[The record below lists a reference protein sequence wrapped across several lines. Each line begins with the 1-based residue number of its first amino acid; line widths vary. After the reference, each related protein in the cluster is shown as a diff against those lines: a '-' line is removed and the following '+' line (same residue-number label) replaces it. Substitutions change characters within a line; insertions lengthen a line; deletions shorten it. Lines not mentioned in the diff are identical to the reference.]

1 MPISRHGWYM
11 LIIGI
16 RGERKQED
24 QVFKDSL
31 DVRPC
36 IQNKRQ
42 WMVVAHVF
50 NPINSGGRS
59 RWSSEF

>member
-1 MPISRHGWYM
+1 M

-31 DVRPC
+31 DMRPC